1 MYNLQRHSQR
11 ITECLAVG
19 RPRVCRSLKT
29 MMDMDGAQ
37 RRQRTGLTKLSENM
51 QLHGRIETAGERYMP
66 GPGIAPG
73 LEGFEK
79 QD

>member
-1 MYNLQRHSQR
+1 
-11 ITECLAVG
+11 
-19 RPRVCRSLKT
+19 

-51 QLHGRIETAGERYMP
+51 QQHGRIETAGERYMP